1 MSMTIKCDICNRLI
15 SDGKM
20 SAGMRNEFLSTT
32 LTVGNPVFADMPDKT
47 LTICP
52 KCHDDL
58 WYLLENADVLRNR
71 VSVMKLGNRLRYLFK
86 LPLKMEVSKGAG
98 KCE

>member
-1 MSMTIKCDICNRLI
+1 MSITIKCDICGKII
-15 SDGKM
+15 SGKDTM
-20 SAGMRNEFLSTT
+20 KSLKDNFESTT
-32 LTVGNPVFADMPDKT
+32 ITVGNPVFDDMPDKT

-86 LPLKMEVSKGAG
+86 LPLKMEKPRG
-98 KCE
+98 